1 MLRVNRLY
9 YGDCLTILQDETA
22 SQSVDLIYLDPP
34 FNSNRGYNAIYRDET
49 GRELPDQVDAFCD
62 MWELNHETEQVIR
75 HMPVLMREEGVDD
88 DVVEFWRIWMNALRG
103 TNPQMLAYLA
113 YMVQRL
119 LPMRRILKP
128 TGSLYYH
135 CDPTAGHYVKVML
148 DGIFSHDNFRNEIVW
163 KRSPSHSDAATLGS
177 VHDTIFHYSRGK
189 RVTWNRIYAPYED
202 DYIERRY
209 RRRDPDGR
217 RWMDDNLS
225 AKGLSGG
232 GYNYTYRGATSLWRV
247 PLESMEQ
254 LDRDDRLHFT
264 ATGGIRIKRY
274 LDEMPGVALN
284 DVWTDIPPIN
294 SQAKERLGYPTQKPL
309 TLLER
314 IIEASSN
321 PGDVVLDPFAGCA
334 TTMEA
339 AQKLGRQWIGID
351 IAIHAVKRVARV
363 RLEQRMG
370 LIEGQDFTIE
380 GVPRDVEGARDLWK
394 RDTYQ
399 FQKWAVEHADGFVTA
414 KRTSDGGIDGRLY
427 FAVPDRRDLQ
437 SMVIEVKGGR
447 SVNIADV
454 RALRGVLDND
464 SALIAGLVVLENPG
478 PQKARNFA
486 RFMGEA
492 GTIEILGIAYPRMQV
507 LTVAE
512 IIEGKRFHTPSVAGK
527 NTLEPQLPGIPRQ

>member
-62 MWELNHETEQVIR
+62 MWELEPRNASRSIR
-75 HMPVLMREEGVDD
+75 HMPVLMRDGGIVDD

-103 TNPQMLAYLA
+103 TQPRLLAYLS

-119 LPMRRILKP
+119 LPMRLILKP
-128 TGSLYYH
+128 TGSIYYH
-135 CDPTAGHYVKVML
+135 CDPTASHYIKVMM
-148 DGIFSHDNFRNEIVW
+148 DGIFGHANFQNEFIWHYGGGGASQKRWARKHDVLLF
-163 KRSPSHSDAATLGS
+163 
-177 VHDTIFHYSRGK
+177 YSRGRK
-189 RVTWNRIYAPYED
+189 WVFNTD
-202 DYIERRY
+202 DVRTPHKWTAGQRRADGSER
-209 RRRDPDGR
+209 DE
-217 RWMDDNLS
+217 
-225 AKGLSGG
+225 
-232 GYNYTYRGATSLWRV
+232 RGKIA
-247 PLESMEQ
+247 E
-254 LDRDDRLHFT
+254 
-264 ATGGIRIKRY
+264 
-274 LDEMPGVALN
+274 
-284 DVWTDIPPIN
+284 DVWSHN
-294 SQAKERLGYPTQKPL
+294 SIMPWSKERMGYPTQKPL
-309 TLLER
+309 ELLER
-314 IIEASSN
+314 VIKASSN